1 MIKILIFTFFFYAV
15 MLINISYS
23 QEISAYKIFDK
34 DGNETDY
41 PAMVSSALKNQVIL
55 FGELH
60 NNPVSHFLQIKLTK
74 NLYDASGKNLTLAAE
89 MFEADEQIILSEY
102 ISGKISERN
111 FKAEMKL
118 WNNYATDY
126 KPLVEFAKS
135 NGLKF
140 IAANIPRRYASIV
153 YNKGLEGLDSLEPQA
168 YEWIAPL
175 PVSIDLTLKSYA
187 SLKEGM
193 EGHKNNFLPESQAI
207 KDATMSHFIL
217 KNLESDSKI
226 IHFNGAYHSDFYEG
240 IYWFLKRDK
249 PELKILT
256 ISSVEQNNLNKL
268 EEENKNK
275 ADYIIVIDS
284 DMTKTYESK

>member
-1 MIKILIFTFFFYAV
+1 MTKILILTFFFYAITL
-15 MLINISYS
+15 MNISFS
-23 QEISAYKIFDK
+23 QEVSAYKIFDK

-41 PAMVSSALKNQVIL
+41 PAMVSSVLKNQVVL

-60 NNPVSHFLQIKLTK
+60 NNPISHFFQIKLTK
-74 NLYDASGKNLTLAAE
+74 DFYDASGKSLILAAE
-89 MFEADEQIILSEY
+89 MFEADDQIILDEY
-102 ISGKISERN
+102 INGKISERN
-111 FKAEMKL
+111 FKTEAKL

-140 IAANIPRRYASIV
+140 IASNIPRRYASMV
-153 YNKGLEGLDSLEPQA
+153 YAKGLSALDSLESQA
-168 YEWIAPL
+168 YEWIVPL
-175 PVSIDLTLKSYA
+175 PVSIDLTLKSYS

-193 EGHKNNFLPESQAI
+193 EGHKNNFLPESQAM

-217 KNLESDSKI
+217 KNINENSKI
-226 IHFNGAYHSDFYEG
+226 IHYNGAYHSDYFEG

-256 ISSVEQNNLNKL
+256 ITSVEQNDVNKIEDGNLNK
-268 EEENKNK
+268 
-275 ADYIIVIDS
+275 ADFIIVIDA

>member
-1 MIKILIFTFFFYAV
+1 MNKILIFTFFIYAV
-15 MLINISYS
+15 VLMNISFS
-23 QEISAYKIFDK
+23 QDVSAFKIFDK

-41 PAMVSSALKNQVIL
+41 SELVSSALKNQVVL

-60 NNPVSHFLQIKLTK
+60 NNPISHFLQIKLTK
-74 NLYDASGKNLTLAAE
+74 DLYAESGSNLILAAE
-89 MFEADEQIILSEY
+89 MFEADEQIILNEY
-102 ISGKISERN
+102 LSGKISERN
-111 FKAEMKL
+111 FKAESKL

-140 IAANIPRRYASIV
+140 VASNIPRRYASIV
-153 YNKGLEGLDSLEPQA
+153 YSKGLPGLDSLEPQA
-168 YEWIAPL
+168 YEWIVPL

-207 KDATMSHFIL
+207 KDATMAYFIL
-217 KNLESDSKI
+217 KNLKPNSKI

-240 IYWFLKRDK
+240 IHWFLKRDK
-249 PELKILT
+249 TELKILT
-256 ISSVEQNNLNKL
+256 ISSVEQNDLNKP

-275 ADYIIVIDS
+275 ADFIIVIDS

>member
-1 MIKILIFTFFFYAV
+1 MNKILIFTFFIYAV
-15 MLINISYS
+15 MLMNISFS
-23 QEISAYKIFDK
+23 QDVSAFKIFDK

-41 PAMVSSALKNQVIL
+41 SELVSSALKNQVVL

-60 NNPVSHFLQIKLTK
+60 NNPISHFLQIKLTK
-74 NLYDASGKNLTLAAE
+74 DLYAESGSNLILAAE
-89 MFEADEQIILSEY
+89 MFEADEQIILNEY
-102 ISGKISERN
+102 LSGKISERN
-111 FKAEMKL
+111 FKAESKL

-126 KPLVEFAKS
+126 KPLIEFAKS

-140 IAANIPRRYASIV
+140 VASNIPRRYASIV
-153 YNKGLEGLDSLEPQA
+153 YSKGLPGLDSLEPQA
-168 YEWIAPL
+168 YEWIVPL

-193 EGHKNNFLPESQAI
+193 EGHKNNFLPVSQAI
-207 KDATMSHFIL
+207 KDATMAYFIL
-217 KNLESDSKI
+217 KNLKPNSKI

-240 IYWFLKRDK
+240 IHWFLKRDK

-256 ISSVEQNNLNKL
+256 ISSVEQNDLNKP

-275 ADYIIVIDS
+275 ADFIIVIDS

>member
-1 MIKILIFTFFFYAV
+1 MNKILIFSFFFYAV
-15 MLINISYS
+15 MLLNTSFSQNVRAFKIYDKEGKETEYS
-23 QEISAYKIFDK
+23 E
-34 DGNETDY
+34 
-41 PAMVSSALKNQVIL
+41 MVSSALKNQVVL

-60 NNPVSHFLQIKLTK
+60 NNPISHFLQIKLTK
-74 NLYDASGKNLTLAAE
+74 DLYASSGNNLTLAAE
-89 MFEADEQIILSEY
+89 MFEADEQIILNEY

-111 FKAEMKL
+111 FKAETKL

-140 IAANIPRRYASIV
+140 IASNIPRRYASIV
-153 YNKGLEGLDSLEPQA
+153 YIKGLEGLDSLEPQA
-168 YEWIAPL
+168 YDWIVPL
-175 PVSIDLTLKSYA
+175 PVSIDLTLKTYA

-207 KDATMSHFIL
+207 KDATMAYFII
-217 KNLESDSKI
+217 KNLIPDSKI
-226 IHFNGAYHSDFYEG
+226 LHFNGAYHSDFYEG

-249 PELKILT
+249 PEMKVLT
-256 ISSVEQNNLNKL
+256 ITSVEQNDLNQL
-268 EEENKNK
+268 EEENLNK
-275 ADYIIVIDS
+275 ADFIIVVDS

>member
-1 MIKILIFTFFFYAV
+1 MNKILIFTFFIYAV
-15 MLINISYS
+15 MLMNISFS
-23 QEISAYKIFDK
+23 QDVSAFKIFDK

-41 PAMVSSALKNQVIL
+41 SELVSSALKNQVVL

-60 NNPVSHFLQIKLTK
+60 NNPISHFLQIKLTK
-74 NLYDASGKNLTLAAE
+74 DLYAESGSNLILAAE
-89 MFEADEQIILSEY
+89 MFEADEQIILNEY
-102 ISGKISERN
+102 LSGKISERN
-111 FKAEMKL
+111 FKAESKL

-140 IAANIPRRYASIV
+140 VASNIPRRYASIV
-153 YNKGLEGLDSLEPQA
+153 YSKGLPGLDSLEPQA
-168 YEWIAPL
+168 YEWIVPL

-207 KDATMSHFIL
+207 KDATMAYFIL
-217 KNLESDSKI
+217 KNLKPNSKI

-240 IYWFLKRDK
+240 IHWFLKRDK
-249 PELKILT
+249 TELKILT
-256 ISSVEQNNLNKL
+256 ISSVEQNDLNKP

-275 ADYIIVIDS
+275 ADFIIVIDS

>member
-1 MIKILIFTFFFYAV
+1 MNKILIFTFFIYAV
-15 MLINISYS
+15 MLMNISFS
-23 QEISAYKIFDK
+23 QDVSAFKIFDK

-41 PAMVSSALKNQVIL
+41 SELVSSALKNQVVL

-60 NNPVSHFLQIKLTK
+60 NNPISHFLQIKLTK
-74 NLYDASGKNLTLAAE
+74 DLYAESGSNLILAAE
-89 MFEADEQIILSEY
+89 MFEADEQIILNEY
-102 ISGKISERN
+102 LSGKISERN
-111 FKAEMKL
+111 FKAESKL

-140 IAANIPRRYASIV
+140 IASNIPRRYASIV
-153 YNKGLEGLDSLEPQA
+153 YNKGLPGLDSLEPHA
-168 YEWIAPL
+168 YEWIVPL

-207 KDATMSHFIL
+207 KDATMAYFIL
-217 KNLESDSKI
+217 KNLKPNSKI

-240 IYWFLKRDK
+240 IHWFLKRDK

-256 ISSVEQNNLNKL
+256 ISSVEQNDLNKQ

-275 ADYIIVIDS
+275 ADFIIVIDS